1 MSKDT
6 VNNYKI
12 SIIVCCY
19 NKDKTLQKTINN
31 LLNQTMFKE
40 LELIFVNDCSTDN
53 TGKILNSLVEKHN
66 KNNNIKLINLDTNKG
81 VFVARKIGI
90 QNATAEYVGFC
101 DADDYVDKGYY
112 EELYNSLFDNST
124 NGNNIVDK
132 NNSDID
138 IIQTS
143 SVKFFDEN
151 NNIKTNSDKFN
162 GSYKEGICDL
172 SNYENLLDVLFNW
185 GTVWNRLFK
194 RNIISNVLKIQ
205 NEKINYMEDHIIT
218 IISLLHSHKYKAIE
232 TKNYYYYNTSD
243 NINHLIRKDN
253 EESDKGINKMF
264 NIIDQYIK
272 NNNLLKFEN
281 VISRYE
287 YYYLL
292 GRNIAYLKNIQQ
304 TDYFMMNKD
313 KLMIDDITE
322 EILSTFKTKEEQDYF
337 INFNMNLKKI
347 VNLISILTQLYQKIA
362 PANDKRLKLI
372 NESFK

>member
-19 NKDKTLQKTINN
+19 NKDKTLQKTIDS
-31 LLNQTMFKE
+31 LLNQTMFKD
-40 LELIFVNDCSTDN
+40 LELVFVNDCSTDN
-53 TGKILNSLVEKHN
+53 TVKILNSLVEKHN
-66 KNNNIKLINLDTNKG
+66 ENNNIKIINLDTNKG
-81 VFVARKIGI
+81 VFIARKIGI
-90 QNATAEYVGFC
+90 QDATAEYVGFC

-112 EELYNSLFDNST
+112 EELYNSLFD
-124 NGNNIVDK
+124 K

-151 NNIKTNSDKFN
+151 NNIKINSDKFN

-194 RNIISNVLKIQ
+194 RNVISNVLKIQ
-205 NEKINYMEDHIIT
+205 DERINYMEDHIIT
-218 IISLLHSHKYKAIE
+218 IVSLLHSNKYKAIE
-232 TKNYYYYNTSD
+232 TKNFYYYNTSD

-272 NNNLLKFEN
+272 DNNLLQFEN
-281 VISRYE
+281 VINRYE

-292 GRNIAYLKNIQQ
+292 GRNVAYLKDIQQ
-304 TDYFMMNKD
+304 TNYFMVNKD

-337 INFNMNLKKI
+337 INYNMNLKKI
-347 VNLISILTQLYQKIA
+347 VNLISILTQLYQKIS
-362 PANDKRLKLI
+362 PSNDKRLKLI